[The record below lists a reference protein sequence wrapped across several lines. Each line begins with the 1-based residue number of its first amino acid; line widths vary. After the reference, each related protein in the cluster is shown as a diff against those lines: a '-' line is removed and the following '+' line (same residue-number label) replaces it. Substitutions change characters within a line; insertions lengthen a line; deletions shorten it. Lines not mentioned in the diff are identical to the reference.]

1 MQSIIIGLFKNGQ
14 VYDNGHQSRPVLKIL
29 VKAYQP
35 KISEEDKRQLKLIL
49 KPVHFILTDC
59 LSVYDNGHQSRPVLK
74 ILVKAYQPKISE
86 EDKRQLK
93 LILKPVHFILTDCL
107 SFILALCGIDCIAH
121 GERCKLRSTCYDR
134 LIIHCI

>member
-1 MQSIIIGLFKNGQ
+1 MPELYFTEKQFNQSLLACSKTDR
-14 VYDNGHQSRPVLKIL
+14 VYDNGHQSRSVLKIL

-35 KISEEDKRQLKLIL
+35 KISE
-49 KPVHFILTDC
+49 
-59 LSVYDNGHQSRPVLK
+59 
-74 ILVKAYQPKISE
+74 E